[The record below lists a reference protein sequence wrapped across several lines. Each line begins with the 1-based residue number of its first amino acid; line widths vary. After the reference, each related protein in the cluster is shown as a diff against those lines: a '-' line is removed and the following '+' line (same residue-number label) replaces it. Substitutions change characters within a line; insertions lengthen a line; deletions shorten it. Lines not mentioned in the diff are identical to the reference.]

1 MTRGL
6 ACLLVLLGVG
16 VVVACLCASGGC
28 HFVGQLGCLVCEI
41 GLFACVVVW
50 RCCDYGL
57 MCQRWLAH
65 KRGGVAAWGEVWL
78 VFLCCRTAVWWL
90 LAYVRAVAGTFGT
103 SERELAHW
111 LDGWIHW
118 RGGRQH

>member
-65 KRGGVAAWGEVWL
+65 KRAGDMS
-78 VFLCCRTAVWWL
+78 R
-90 LAYVRAVAGTFGT
+90 AYV
-103 SERELAHW
+103 
-111 LDGWIHW
+111 
-118 RGGRQH
+118 